1 MQSPSALPTG
11 SIRPV
16 PGIFALLVAR
26 AMLVL
31 AWLVLT
37 GLGPAGPVQGQTLS
51 EAPPQEVHPHEPLLR
66 ADPGLTLADL
76 VRETAARAP
85 GQFDVEGRS
94 QAASLLDRA
103 SRRWL
108 SDQPVVSGDYLTDS
122 GLSGEGYRQWDAM
135 LELPVWWP
143 GQRAPRRDLARA
155 SHSAVT
161 ASSTV
166 QLLESAGRVR
176 SALATLA
183 LTRNQLELA
192 QAEWQAESELADRVR
207 RAAELG
213 EVSQREQLLAESETL
228 ARELEYLA
236 AVEEARHAEESYRI
250 LTGRDQWP
258 AEWGEEPAPATDVEQ
273 HPLVELARA
282 EIASAE
288 ADLRRLERAGWGSPT
303 IQIGRQS
310 EREERGVAFND
321 RFVAGIQI
329 PIGRGGRAELD
340 QAAAR
345 RVLSAARRDAARLD
359 RDLREYRARVEH
371 QLELAHQ
378 RVATSAEQAAI
389 AQRHLELTERG
400 HALGEVD
407 LATLLRARARRIGA
421 ERARREAE
429 IRRLFQIAEWNQALG
444 VIP

>member
-1 MQSPSALPTG
+1 MRSPSALPPRP
-11 SIRPV
+11 IRPF
-16 PGIFALLVAR
+16 PGNFAVLITR
-26 AMLVL
+26 SMLVL
-31 AWLVLT
+31 AWLA
-37 GLGPAGPVQGQTLS
+37 PACPIHGQTLF
-51 EAPPQEVHPHEPLLR
+51 EAPPDEIHSHEPALR
-66 ADPGLTLADL
+66 ADPALSLADL

-85 GQFDVEGRS
+85 GRFDIEGRS

-103 SRRWL
+103 ARRWL
-108 SDQPVVSGDYLTDS
+108 SDQPVVGGDYLTDS

-143 GQRAPRRDLARA
+143 GQRSPRGDLARA
-155 SHSAVT
+155 AHSAVA

-166 QLLESAGRVR
+166 QLLETAGRVR

-192 QAEWQAESELADRVR
+192 RAEWQAESKLADRVR

-236 AVEEARHAEESYRI
+236 ALEEARHAEESYRI

-258 AEWGEEPAPATDVEQ
+258 AAWGEEPAAATDFER

-288 ADLRRLERAGWGSPT
+288 AELRRLERAGWGSPT

-321 RFVAGIQI
+321 RIVAGIRI
-329 PIGRGGRAELD
+329 PIGRGGTAEID
-340 QAAAR
+340 QAAVR
-345 RVLSAARRDAARLD
+345 RVLSAARRDAARLE
-359 RDLREYRARVEH
+359 RGLREFRARAEH
-371 QLELAHQ
+371 QLELAHR
-378 RVATSAEQAAI
+378 RVATSVEQAAI
-389 AQRHLELTERG
+389 AERYLKLTERG

-407 LATLLRARARRIGA
+407 LATLLRARARRVRA
-421 ERARREAE
+421 ERARSEAE
-429 IRRLFQIAEWNQALG
+429 ILRQFQIAEWNQALG